1 MSFSVAIVDGCDDT
15 CDGLST
21 IPAISA
27 ESVGKMININ

>member
-1 MSFSVAIVDGCDDT
+1 MSFSVAIVDT